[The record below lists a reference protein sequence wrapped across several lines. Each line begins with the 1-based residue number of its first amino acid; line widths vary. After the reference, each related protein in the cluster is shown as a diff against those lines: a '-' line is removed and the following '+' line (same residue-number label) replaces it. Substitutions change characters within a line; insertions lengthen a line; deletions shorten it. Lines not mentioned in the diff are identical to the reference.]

1 MTRISHQQLAGE
13 ETLLGS
19 WGALAARSTGAH
31 LVYTQS
37 TFAAVF
43 PEWEPLNNAIL
54 LDPPTRVSASV
65 AAAEADSVFAGV
77 GVTSWALWVPSSV
90 ADFETPDPAVDE
102 VVGMT
107 RDTTTLVMT
116 RELEDGMPSYSGVM
130 RTTVEMAALA
140 GDMPVPAEAVTDPCG
155 ASDVDGWVLIYD
167 EYAVAGAWTYRNGS
181 DLGIYA
187 VGTVPEWRRRGLAR
201 AMMLH
206 VLADA
211 YRHGATTAS
220 LQSTPMGAPLY
231 ASLGF
236 RPVGRYEEW
245 VPVKERT
252 CVSC

>member
-1 MTRISHQQLAGE
+1 MTRLSHQQLAGE
-13 ETLLGS
+13 DTLFGS
-19 WGALAARSTGAH
+19 FGALTARSPGAH

-37 TFAAVF
+37 ALAAVF

-54 LDPPTRVSASV
+54 FDPPTDASASV
-65 AAAEADSVFAGV
+65 AAAEADSVFRGV
-77 GVTSWALWVPSSV
+77 GISSWALWVPSQV
-90 ADFETPDPAVDE
+90 PEFGGPDAIGE
-102 VVGMT
+102 VSGMT

-116 RELEDGMPSYSGVM
+116 RELEDRMPSYAGVL

-140 GDMPVPAEAVTDPCG
+140 GDMPVPAEAVPDACAT
-155 ASDVDGWVLIYD
+155 SEIDGWVLVYD

-181 DLGIYA
+181 DVGIYA

-201 AMMLH
+201 AMMQH

-211 YRHGATTAS
+211 YRHGARTAS